1 MVRWTLV
8 QTHTE
13 TTVYGEGSCIST
25 DEKPESIA
33 GKDIITGAMLLEVDT
48 GDIYAYNEEA
58 ASGSR
63 WGVIASLGGGS

>member
-8 QTHTE
+8 QAHTA

-25 DEKPESIA
+25 DTMPEQID
-33 GKDIITGAMLLEVDT
+33 GKDIITGAKLLAVDT
-48 GDIYAYNEEA
+48 GDVYAYNEEA